1 MATLNLS
8 KAVSF
13 TKSVLTANVSYEKL
27 PALNLLF
34 YSNQKDENQK
44 NIKNRRK
51 KNNADKIIWRI
62 D

>member
-34 YSNQKDENQK
+34 YSNQKDEKQK
-44 NIKNRRK
+44 KHQKQTENECRQ
-51 KNNADKIIWRI
+51 NNLAI
-62 D
+62 